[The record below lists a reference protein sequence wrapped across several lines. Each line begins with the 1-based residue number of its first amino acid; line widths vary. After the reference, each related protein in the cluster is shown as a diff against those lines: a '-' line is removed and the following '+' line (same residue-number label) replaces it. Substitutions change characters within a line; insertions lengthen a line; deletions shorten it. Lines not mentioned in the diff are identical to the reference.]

1 MNLRKIRIRDIFS
14 KTKWK
19 VFLVGT
25 YLLRIKPF
33 FNRVERKFLLWAGET
48 SLNGKDLKTG
58 KDIKIGKEVEGEET
72 EQIDPNALNEIEKA
86 FNIVY
91 RYLKCEPCMK
101 KGSCDHCG
109 CTCPDNII
117 PEKNFCS
124 GKNWGPMRKDIFEFL
139 KVTNQKITITQ
150 IK

>member
-1 MNLRKIRIRDIFS
+1 MNLRKIKIRDIFS

-33 FNRVERKFLLWAGET
+33 LNRIERKFLLWAGET
-48 SLNGKDLKTG
+48 SIAGKDLK
-58 KDIKIGKEVEGEET
+58 KEET
-72 EQIDPNALNEIEKA
+72 GQVDPNALNEIEKA

-91 RYLKCEPCMK
+91 RYLTCEPCMQ
-101 KGSCDHCG
+101 KGSCEHCG
-109 CTCPDNII
+109 CTTPDNII
-117 PEKNFCS
+117 PEKNYCS
-124 GKNWGPMRKDIFEFL
+124 GRHWGPMRKDIFDFL
-139 KVTNQKITITQ
+139 KITNQKITITQ